1 MTENEI
7 LIWLLVPLPV
17 ALSSI
22 SFPAWG
28 FVLAYS
34 KYLSSEYHVSFSKRH
49 LVPNFLFSKV
59 IELLYLPV
67 LPCHSESA
75 PFGFDTCEEYWDS
88 VTNFMRERSFQ
99 IFFGLLGVIGSTM
112 LGFVTMFWGFG
123 HASERMNKRVRDAV
137 FANILRQEVAWFDAM
152 PPATLISRLSDD
164 AAMLHSFVGEPIR
177 TLVASLA
184 SVLVAIIVAF
194 VYMW

>member
-1 MTENEI
+1 
-7 LIWLLVPLPV
+7 
-17 ALSSI
+17 
-22 SFPAWG
+22 
-28 FVLAYS
+28 
-34 KYLSSEYHVSFSKRH
+34 
-49 LVPNFLFSKV
+49 
-59 IELLYLPV
+59 
-67 LPCHSESA
+67 
-75 PFGFDTCEEYWDS
+75 
-88 VTNFMRERSFQ
+88 MRERSFQ